1 MKEKMKE
8 IAQRVSEL
16 REISDVEPK
25 EMSDYLNIPLGTY
38 VGYEEG
44 KNDIP
49 ASILYEIAQKLKVD
63 MGLLLTGEETRM
75 HIFTVT
81 RKDKGVRV
89 ERRKQY
95 KYENLAEKF
104 IHKKAEPFIV
114 TVKPRVEEGKPTT
127 NSHPGQEFNYIIKG
141 SLKIYIHDNEI
152 DLEEGDSIFFDSSY
166 EHAMEALNGQKAKF
180 LAIIL

>member
-16 REISDVEPK
+16 RKLSDVKPE
-25 EMSDYLNIPLGTY
+25 EMAVYLKIPYETY
-38 VGYEEG
+38 IGYEEG

-49 ASILYEIAQKLKVD
+49 ASVLYEIAQKLKVD

-104 IHKKAEPFIV
+104 VHKKAEPFIV
-114 TVKPRVEEGKPTT
+114 TVKPRTDEGKPNT
-127 NSHPGQEFNYIIKG
+127 NSHPGQEFNYLING
-141 SLKIYIHDNEI
+141 SLKMYIHDNEI
-152 DLEEGDSIFFDSSY
+152 ILEEGDSIFFDSSY
-166 EHAMEALNGQKAKF
+166 EHAMEALNGKKAKF